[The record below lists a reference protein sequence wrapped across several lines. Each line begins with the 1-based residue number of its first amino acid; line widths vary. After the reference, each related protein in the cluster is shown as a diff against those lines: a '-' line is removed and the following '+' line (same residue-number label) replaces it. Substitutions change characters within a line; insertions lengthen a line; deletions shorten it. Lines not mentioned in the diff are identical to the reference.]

1 MRSLFVV
8 SAFMALHCAP
18 TMPHFRYDPD
28 ERGDPIVISE
38 RVGETIDSE
47 ERLQFS
53 LFPGIADY
61 RSATFYM
68 ISGYS
73 YGVEIVTDK
82 ARFVSVNRDPNAT
95 YVLADYLDR
104 HEEIRSS
111 IKEFEDKWQIVGYDD
126 IGQAI
131 TRHELNMI
139 RHTRRN
145 WLIGGGIGAVVG
157 GLAGGAIGVTV
168 APEGSGMMDFSELNG
183 AIIGCGIGSCIV
195 GLGGGMLGM
204 KYAPVVEQERAFD
217 LIRQSRKPRVV
228 EEY

>member
-8 SAFMALHCAP
+8 SAFVALHCAP
-18 TMPHFRYDPD
+18 KMPFFRFDPD

-47 ERLQFS
+47 ERVQFG
-53 LFPGIADY
+53 LFPGIADF

-73 YGVEIVTDK
+73 YGVEIATDK
-82 ARFVSVNRDPNAT
+82 ARFVSVNLDPKAT
-95 YVLADYLDR
+95 YVLADYIDR

-111 IKEFEDKWQIVGYDD
+111 IREFEDKWQIVGYDD

-145 WLIGGGIGAVVG
+145 WYIGGGIGAVVG
-157 GLAGGAIGVTV
+157 CLAGGAIGVAVT
-168 APEGSGMMDFSELNG
+168 PEEGGMIDFSKLNG
-183 AIIGCGIGSCIV
+183 LIIGGGIGGCIG
-195 GLGGGMLGM
+195 GLAGGMLGV
-204 KYAPVVEQERAFD
+204 KYAPVVEQEKAFA
-217 LIRQSRKPRVV
+217 LIRRSIYP
-228 EEY
+228 